1 MPSGGSFYGARFQE
15 STPRGHPAPR
25 LLRSRGIPEIRKP
38 ASLSPSEHNVPART
52 LSAAARASRPT
63 EPSTR
68 FLETSENSP
77 CWYASCFL
85 PDRQLRDCR
94 KQRGSNY
101 DKEED
106 AMRRDLRR
114 TFLMPALLAL
124 LAFVAAP
131 LLGATALA
139 ADATLYE
146 LTENMKLVGKDSPR
160 RRATS
165 ELMGTANA
173 GTPLCPMP
181 VGAPPCTINATG
193 MDNISLVTG
202 LGKFSGTFTVVVQGD
217 NPVDSPEFVIA
228 KGKFSGKMDFSPA
241 VLGGIPYGTVVGT
254 LDPNGGGHPDH
265 VPFTGTCFL
274 PFEFP
279 GDPSATAYY
288 LDFNP
293 ANPYHLVPVAD
304 NQRALGYPTVK
315 FEINF

>member
-1 MPSGGSFYGARFQE
+1 M
-15 STPRGHPAPR
+15 TM
-25 LLRSRGIPEIRKP
+25 K
-38 ASLSPSEHNVPART
+38 N
-52 LSAAARASRPT
+52 
-63 EPSTR
+63 
-68 FLETSENSP
+68 
-77 CWYASCFL
+77 
-85 PDRQLRDCR
+85 
-94 KQRGSNY
+94 
-101 DKEED
+101 EED

-114 TFLMPALLAL
+114 TFLMPAMLAL

-131 LLGATALA
+131 LFGATALA

-193 MDNISLVTG
+193 SDNISLVTG
-202 LGKFSGTFTVVVQGD
+202 LGKFGGTFTVVVQGD

-254 LDPNGGGHPDH
+254 LDPNGGGHRDQ
-265 VPFTGTCFL
+265 VRFTGTFFL

-288 LDFNP
+288 LDFT
-293 ANPYHLVPVAD
+293 NPYGVVPVAD

>member
-1 MPSGGSFYGARFQE
+1 
-15 STPRGHPAPR
+15 
-25 LLRSRGIPEIRKP
+25 
-38 ASLSPSEHNVPART
+38 
-52 LSAAARASRPT
+52 
-63 EPSTR
+63 
-68 FLETSENSP
+68 
-77 CWYASCFL
+77 
-85 PDRQLRDCR
+85 
-94 KQRGSNY
+94 
-101 DKEED
+101 
-106 AMRRDLRR
+106 MRRDLRR

-254 LDPNGGGHPDH
+254 LDPNGGGHRDQ
-265 VPFTGTCFL
+265 VRFTGTFFL

-288 LDFNP
+288 LDFT
-293 ANPYHLVPVAD
+293 NPYGVVPVAE

-315 FEINF
+315 FEITF

>member
-1 MPSGGSFYGARFQE
+1 M
-15 STPRGHPAPR
+15 TM
-25 LLRSRGIPEIRKP
+25 K
-38 ASLSPSEHNVPART
+38 N
-52 LSAAARASRPT
+52 
-63 EPSTR
+63 
-68 FLETSENSP
+68 
-77 CWYASCFL
+77 
-85 PDRQLRDCR
+85 
-94 KQRGSNY
+94 
-101 DKEED
+101 EED

-114 TFLMPALLAL
+114 TFLMPAMLAL

-131 LLGATALA
+131 LFGATALA

-193 MDNISLVTG
+193 SDNISLVTG

-228 KGKFSGKMDFSPA
+228 KGKFTGKMDFSPA
-241 VLGGIPYGTVVGT
+241 VLGGIPYGSVVGT
-254 LDPNGGGHPDH
+254 LDPNGGGHRDQ
-265 VPFTGTCFL
+265 VRFTGTFFL

-288 LDFNP
+288 LDFT
-293 ANPYHLVPVAD
+293 NPYGVVPVAD

>member
-1 MPSGGSFYGARFQE
+1 M
-15 STPRGHPAPR
+15 TM
-25 LLRSRGIPEIRKP
+25 K
-38 ASLSPSEHNVPART
+38 N
-52 LSAAARASRPT
+52 
-63 EPSTR
+63 
-68 FLETSENSP
+68 
-77 CWYASCFL
+77 
-85 PDRQLRDCR
+85 
-94 KQRGSNY
+94 
-101 DKEED
+101 EED

-114 TFLMPALLAL
+114 TFLMPAMLAL

-131 LLGATALA
+131 LFGATALA

-193 MDNISLVTG
+193 SDNISLVTG

-254 LDPNGGGHPDH
+254 LDPNGGGHRDQ
-265 VPFTGTCFL
+265 VRFTGTFFL

-288 LDFNP
+288 LDFT
-293 ANPYHLVPVAD
+293 NPYGVVPVAD

-315 FEINF
+315 FELNF

>member
-1 MPSGGSFYGARFQE
+1 M
-15 STPRGHPAPR
+15 TM
-25 LLRSRGIPEIRKP
+25 K
-38 ASLSPSEHNVPART
+38 N
-52 LSAAARASRPT
+52 
-63 EPSTR
+63 
-68 FLETSENSP
+68 
-77 CWYASCFL
+77 
-85 PDRQLRDCR
+85 
-94 KQRGSNY
+94 
-101 DKEED
+101 EED

-114 TFLMPALLAL
+114 TFLMPAMLAL

-131 LLGATALA
+131 LFGATALA

-193 MDNISLVTG
+193 SDNISLVTG

-228 KGKFSGKMDFSPA
+228 KGKFTGKMDFSPA
-241 VLGGIPYGTVVGT
+241 VLGGIPYGSVVGT
-254 LDPNGGGHPDH
+254 LDPNGGGHRDQ
-265 VPFTGTCFL
+265 VRFKGTFFL
-274 PFEFP
+274 PFVFP
-279 GDPSATAYY
+279 DDPSATAYY
-288 LDFNP
+288 LDFTNGFGV
-293 ANPYHLVPVAD
+293 VPVAD
-304 NQRALGYPTVK
+304 NERALGYPTVK

>member
-1 MPSGGSFYGARFQE
+1 M
-15 STPRGHPAPR
+15 TM
-25 LLRSRGIPEIRKP
+25 K
-38 ASLSPSEHNVPART
+38 N
-52 LSAAARASRPT
+52 
-63 EPSTR
+63 
-68 FLETSENSP
+68 
-77 CWYASCFL
+77 
-85 PDRQLRDCR
+85 
-94 KQRGSNY
+94 
-101 DKEED
+101 EED

-114 TFLMPALLAL
+114 TFLMPAMLAL

-131 LLGATALA
+131 LFGATALA

-193 MDNISLVTG
+193 SDNISLVTG

-241 VLGGIPYGTVVGT
+241 VLVNVPLGTVVGKMV
-254 LDPNGGGHPDH
+254 LAGGGGT
-265 VPFTGTCFL
+265 VPFTGTFRL
-274 PFEFP
+274 PFVF
-279 GDPSATAYY
+279 GDSPPLY
-288 LDFNP
+288 LIDP
-293 ANPYHLVPVAD
+293 AAFTVVPVEA
-304 NQRALGYPTVK
+304 NEYALGYPTVR

>member
-1 MPSGGSFYGARFQE
+1 M
-15 STPRGHPAPR
+15 TM
-25 LLRSRGIPEIRKP
+25 K
-38 ASLSPSEHNVPART
+38 N
-52 LSAAARASRPT
+52 
-63 EPSTR
+63 
-68 FLETSENSP
+68 
-77 CWYASCFL
+77 
-85 PDRQLRDCR
+85 
-94 KQRGSNY
+94 
-101 DKEED
+101 EED

-114 TFLMPALLAL
+114 TFLMPAMLAL

-131 LLGATALA
+131 LFGATALA

-193 MDNISLVTG
+193 SDNISLVTG
-202 LGKFSGTFTVVVQGD
+202 LGKFGGTFTVVVQGD
-217 NPVDSPEFVIA
+217 NLVDSPEFVIA

-254 LDPNGGGHPDH
+254 LDPNGGGHRDQ
-265 VPFTGTCFL
+265 VRFTGTFFL

-288 LDFNP
+288 LDFTNGFGV
-293 ANPYHLVPVAD
+293 VPVAD
-304 NQRALGYPTVK
+304 NERALGYPTVK

>member
-1 MPSGGSFYGARFQE
+1 M
-15 STPRGHPAPR
+15 TM
-25 LLRSRGIPEIRKP
+25 K
-38 ASLSPSEHNVPART
+38 N
-52 LSAAARASRPT
+52 
-63 EPSTR
+63 
-68 FLETSENSP
+68 
-77 CWYASCFL
+77 
-85 PDRQLRDCR
+85 
-94 KQRGSNY
+94 
-101 DKEED
+101 EED

-114 TFLMPALLAL
+114 TFLMPAMLAL

-131 LLGATALA
+131 LFGATALA

-193 MDNISLVTG
+193 SDNISLVTG

-228 KGKFSGKMDFSPA
+228 KGKFTGKMDFSPA

-254 LDPNGGGHPDH
+254 LDPNGGGHRDQ
-265 VPFTGTCFL
+265 VRFTGTFFL

-288 LDFNP
+288 LDLT
-293 ANPYHLVPVAD
+293 NPYGVVPVAD

>member
-1 MPSGGSFYGARFQE
+1 M
-15 STPRGHPAPR
+15 TM
-25 LLRSRGIPEIRKP
+25 K
-38 ASLSPSEHNVPART
+38 N
-52 LSAAARASRPT
+52 
-63 EPSTR
+63 
-68 FLETSENSP
+68 
-77 CWYASCFL
+77 
-85 PDRQLRDCR
+85 
-94 KQRGSNY
+94 
-101 DKEED
+101 EED

-131 LLGATALA
+131 LFGATALA

-193 MDNISLVTG
+193 SDNISLVTG

-217 NPVDSPEFVIA
+217 NLVDSPEFVIA

-241 VLGGIPYGTVVGT
+241 VLVNVPLGTVVGKMV
-254 LDPNGGGHPDH
+254 LAGGGGT
-265 VPFTGTCFL
+265 VPFTGTFRL
-274 PFEFP
+274 PFVF
-279 GDPSATAYY
+279 GDSPPLY
-288 LDFNP
+288 LIDP
-293 ANPYHLVPVAD
+293 AAFTVVPVEA
-304 NQRALGYPTVK
+304 NEYALGYPTVR

>member
-1 MPSGGSFYGARFQE
+1 M
-15 STPRGHPAPR
+15 TM
-25 LLRSRGIPEIRKP
+25 K
-38 ASLSPSEHNVPART
+38 N
-52 LSAAARASRPT
+52 
-63 EPSTR
+63 
-68 FLETSENSP
+68 
-77 CWYASCFL
+77 
-85 PDRQLRDCR
+85 
-94 KQRGSNY
+94 
-101 DKEED
+101 EED

-114 TFLMPALLAL
+114 TFLMPAMLAL

-131 LLGATALA
+131 LFGATALA

-193 MDNISLVTG
+193 SDNISLVTG

-217 NPVDSPEFVIA
+217 NLVDSPEFVIA

-254 LDPNGGGHPDH
+254 LDPNGGGHRDQ
-265 VPFTGTCFL
+265 VRFKGTFFL
-274 PFEFP
+274 PFVFP
-279 GDPSATAYY
+279 DDPSATAYY
-288 LDFNP
+288 LDFTNGFGV
-293 ANPYHLVPVAD
+293 VPVAD
-304 NQRALGYPTVK
+304 NERALGYPTVK

>member
-1 MPSGGSFYGARFQE
+1 M
-15 STPRGHPAPR
+15 TM
-25 LLRSRGIPEIRKP
+25 K
-38 ASLSPSEHNVPART
+38 N
-52 LSAAARASRPT
+52 
-63 EPSTR
+63 
-68 FLETSENSP
+68 
-77 CWYASCFL
+77 
-85 PDRQLRDCR
+85 
-94 KQRGSNY
+94 
-101 DKEED
+101 EED

-131 LLGATALA
+131 LFGATALA

-193 MDNISLVTG
+193 SDNISLVTG
-202 LGKFSGTFTVVVQGD
+202 LGKFGGTFTVVVQGD
-217 NPVDSPEFVIA
+217 NLVDSPEFVIA

-241 VLGGIPYGTVVGT
+241 VLVNVPLGTVVGKMV
-254 LDPNGGGHPDH
+254 LAGGGGT
-265 VPFTGTCFL
+265 VPFTGTFRL
-274 PFEFP
+274 PFVF
-279 GDPSATAYY
+279 GDSPPLYLIDPAT
-288 LDFNP
+288 FTV
-293 ANPYHLVPVAD
+293 VPVEA
-304 NQRALGYPTVK
+304 NEYALGYPTVR